1 MGGIA
6 MTHLRKI
13 QDAVVQYAKIMAE
26 VVQVDVVIVDT
37 DFFRIAGT
45 GIFKHE
51 INTYVG
57 STAFVFDYVMNTGKQ
72 MIIDNPGSHKL
83 CADCP
88 NQGNC
93 SETYEIS
100 APILMGEDVIGVI
113 GLACL
118 SQEQKEHI
126 QEKQTIYLEF
136 LKQIADMIA
145 AKAMEQEEKERNR
158 ELNLILREM
167 VNQVDQSVL
176 VLGEKNN
183 ILTANKAAREQLNL
197 EEEEE
202 LRKDIITI
210 EETGDSMNHLREYQ
224 LTIRDRKYTVMG
236 SLYDM
241 QSCSDSASR
250 MLLFS
255 DIRVLQ
261 NQLYEYSQ
269 KARAYSEEGIIGS
282 SSITRELTKSIKK
295 IARANTTVLITG
307 ESGTGKEVVAK
318 AIWRESDRA
327 DKPFV
332 VIHCASIPDATME
345 SELFGYVAG
354 ADQAGRMGEFEL
366 ANNGVIFLDD
376 IGDLPLHLQ
385 GKLLRV
391 LQEHR
396 ITRVGSNQSIPI
408 NVRIIAASNRN
419 LHEMMEKKA
428 FREDLYYR
436 LNVIPLHVAPL
447 RERKEEIEEFVMYFI
462 ERYCCLQEK
471 KFQYLDP
478 EVLKLLKR
486 YDWSGNVRE
495 LQNVVEFMVSMM
507 EEDGFIGR
515 ANLNLELWSISK
527 GMKDQYVHTIRELEE
542 KEIQKAIWIYGDST
556 EGKRRI
562 AQKLGIGMATL
573 YRKLDAYNIGS
584 VNADGN
590 GEQKNGYRGR

>member
-1 MGGIA
+1 
-6 MTHLRKI
+6 MTRLRKI

-45 GIFKHE
+45 GIFEHE
-51 INTYVG
+51 INTYIG
-57 STAFVFDYVMNTGKQ
+57 STAFVFNHVMHTGMQ
-72 MIIDNPGSHKL
+72 MIIDSPGNHEL
-83 CADCP
+83 CSKCP

-100 APILMGEDVIGVI
+100 APILMGKDAIGVI

-118 SQEQKEHI
+118 TQEQKEHI
-126 QEKQTIYLEF
+126 EKKQTTYLEF

-158 ELNLILREM
+158 ELNLILQEM

-176 VLGEKNN
+176 VLGEENN
-183 ILTANKAAREQLNL
+183 IVSANKAARKQLHL
-197 EEEEE
+197 EEEKE
-202 LRKDIITI
+202 LRTEIVRI
-210 EETGDSMNHLREYQ
+210 EATGDSMNHLREYL
-224 LTIRDRKYTVMG
+224 LTIRGRKYTVMG

-241 QSCSDSASR
+241 KSCSDSANS

-255 DIRVLQ
+255 EIRVLQ

-282 SSITRELTKSIKK
+282 SAITRDLIKNIKK
-295 IARANTTVLITG
+295 IAKSNTTVLITG

-318 AIWRESDRA
+318 AIWKESHKA

-332 VIHCASIPDATME
+332 VIHCASIPDAMME
-345 SELFGYVAG
+345 CELFGYVAG
-354 ADQAGRMGEFEL
+354 AFPGANPAGGMGQFEL
-366 ANNGVIFLDD
+366 ANHGVIFLDE

-462 ERYCCLQEK
+462 KKYSRLQEK
-471 KFQYLDP
+471 KFKHMDT
-478 EVLKLLKR
+478 EVMKLLKR
-486 YDWSGNVRE
+486 YDWPGNVRE

-507 EEDGFIGR
+507 EEDGLIER
-515 ANLNLELWSISK
+515 NKLNLDLWSITA
-527 GMKDQYVHTIRELEE
+527 GMEDQYVHTIRELEE
-542 KEIQKAIWIYGDST
+542 KEIQKAMWIYGDST

-573 YRKLDAYNIGS
+573 YRKLDIYNIGN
-584 VNADGN
+584 VNADELG
-590 GEQKNGYRGR
+590 GCEHVYGRG

>member
-1 MGGIA
+1 
-6 MTHLRKI
+6 MTRLRKV
-13 QDAVVQYAKIMAE
+13 QEAVVQYAKIMAE

-45 GIFKHE
+45 GIFEHE

-57 STAFVFDYVMNTGKQ
+57 GTAFVFDYVIHNKKQ
-72 MIIDNPGSHKL
+72 MIIDQPGSHEL
-83 CADCP
+83 CSKCP

-93 SETYEIS
+93 SESYEIS
-100 APILMGEDVIGVI
+100 APIMMGREVIGVI

-118 SQEQKEHI
+118 TQEQKEHI
-126 QEKQTIYLEF
+126 KKKQSTYLEF
-136 LKQIADMIA
+136 LRQIADMIA
-145 AKAMEQEEKERNR
+145 AKVMEQEEKERNR
-158 ELNLILREM
+158 ELNLILQEM

-176 VLGEKNN
+176 VLGVNNN
-183 ILTANKAAREQLNL
+183 ILTANKAARKQLQL
-197 EEEEE
+197 EEEDE
-202 LRKDIITI
+202 LQKEIVAIQ
-210 EETGDSMNHLREYQ
+210 ETGDSVNHLREYL
-224 LTIRDRKYTVMG
+224 LTIRNHKYTVLG

-241 QSCSDSASR
+241 KNCSDTASS

-269 KARAYSEEGIIGS
+269 KAKAYSEEGIIGS
-282 SSITRELTKSIKK
+282 SAITRDLTKNIKK
-295 IARANTTVLITG
+295 IAKSNTTVLITG

-318 AIWRESDRA
+318 AIWKESDRA

-345 SELFGYVAG
+345 CELFGYVAG
-354 ADQAGRMGEFEL
+354 TLSGADPSGCMGQFEL
-366 ANNGVIFLDD
+366 ADNGVIFLDD
-376 IGDLPLHLQ
+376 ISDLPLHLQ

-447 RERKEEIEEFVMYFI
+447 RERKEEIEEFVLYFI
-462 ERYCCLQEK
+462 HKYCRLQEK
-471 KFQYLDP
+471 KFKYMDP
-478 EVLKLLKR
+478 EVMKLLKR
-486 YDWSGNVRE
+486 YDWPGNVRE

-507 EEDGFIGR
+507 ENDGLIER
-515 ANLNLELWSISK
+515 YNLNLDLWSITA
-527 GMKDQYVHTIRELEE
+527 GMEDQYVHTIRELEE

-573 YRKLDAYNIGS
+573 YRKLDTYKIGS
-584 VNADGN
+584 VNTDGM
-590 GEQKNGYRGR
+590 GEYENVSGR

>member
-1 MGGIA
+1 
-6 MTHLRKI
+6 
-13 QDAVVQYAKIMAE
+13 MAE

-37 DFFRIAGT
+37 DYFRIAGT
-45 GIFKHE
+45 GIFEPE

-57 STAFVFDYVMNTGKQ
+57 STAFVFDHVMRSGKQ
-72 MIIDNPGSHKL
+72 MIIDDPGNHRL
-83 CADCP
+83 CATCP
-88 NQGNC
+88 NEGNC
-93 SETYEIS
+93 YETYEIS
-100 APILMGEDVIGVI
+100 APILLGEGVIGVI

-118 SQEQKEHI
+118 DEAQKEHMKK
-126 QEKQTIYLEF
+126 KQTTYLEF

-158 ELNLILREM
+158 ELNTILREM

-176 VLGEKNN
+176 VIGEENV
-183 ILTANKAAREQLNL
+183 ILTANKAAREQLHL
-197 EEEEE
+197 EDEES
-202 LRKDIITI
+202 LSKLTI
-210 EETGDSMNHLREYQ
+210 SIEPTGDVMNHLKEYM
-224 LTIRDRKYTVMG
+224 LTVRGQKYTVMG

-241 QSCSDSASR
+241 QNCSDSASS

-255 DIRVLQ
+255 DIHVLQ

-269 KARAYSEEGIIGS
+269 KSRAYSEDSIIGS
-282 SSITRELTKSIKK
+282 SSITRDLTKSIKK

-318 AIWRESDRA
+318 AIWRASDRS

-332 VIHCASIPDATME
+332 VISCASIPDSSME
-345 SELFGYVAG
+345 CELFGYVAG
-354 ADQAGRMGEFEL
+354 AFPGADPAGRMGEFEM

-376 IGDLPLHLQ
+376 IGDLPLHMQ

-396 ITRVGSNQSIPI
+396 ITRVGSSQSIPI
-408 NVRIIAASNRN
+408 NVRMIAASNRN

-428 FREDLYYR
+428 FRDDLYYR

-447 RERKEEIEEFVMYFI
+447 RDRKEELEEFVMYFI
-462 ERYCCLQEK
+462 NRYCRLQEK
-471 KFQYLDP
+471 NFKYMDP
-478 EVLKLLKR
+478 EIMKLLRR
-486 YDWSGNVRE
+486 YDWPGNVRE

-507 EEDGFIGR
+507 EEDGFIGCS
-515 ANLNLELWSISK
+515 NLNLDLWSIST
-527 GMKDQYVHTIRELEE
+527 GMEDKYVHTIRELEE
-542 KEIQKAIWIYGDST
+542 KEIQKALWIYGDST

-573 YRKLDAYNIGS
+573 YRKLDAYKISS
-584 VNADGN
+584 VNSDWN
-590 GEQKNGYRGR
+590 GE

>member
-1 MGGIA
+1 
-6 MTHLRKI
+6 MTRLRKI

-26 VVQVDVVIVDT
+26 VVQVDVVIIDT

-45 GIFKHE
+45 GIFEQE

-57 STAFVFDYVMNTGKQ
+57 STAFVFDYVMQHGKQ
-72 MIIDNPGSHKL
+72 MIIDDPGNHAL
-83 CADCP
+83 CSKCP
-88 NQGNC
+88 NKGNC

-100 APILMGEDVIGVI
+100 APILMGGVPIGVI
-113 GLACL
+113 GLACIT
-118 SQEQKEHI
+118 QEKKEHI
-126 QEKQTIYLEF
+126 QKRQETYLEF

-158 ELNLILREM
+158 ELNLILMEM
-167 VNQVDQSVL
+167 VNHVDQSVL
-176 VLGEKNN
+176 VLGEQNN
-183 ILTANKAAREQLNL
+183 ILTANKAAIEQLHL
-197 EEEEE
+197 EEAGD
-202 LRKDIITI
+202 LNKIIVTI

-224 LTIRDRKYTVMG
+224 LTIHKQKYTVLG
-236 SLYDM
+236 SLYGM
-241 QSCSDSASR
+241 QNSSDSASS
-250 MLLFS
+250 MILFS

-282 SSITRELTKSIKK
+282 SAITRDLTKSIKK
-295 IARANTTVLITG
+295 IARSNTTVLITG

-318 AIWRESDRA
+318 AIWKESDRA

-332 VIHCASIPDATME
+332 VINCASIPDATME
-345 SELFGYVAG
+345 CELFGYVAG
-354 ADQAGRMGEFEL
+354 AFPGADPAGCMGEFEL
-366 ANNGVIFLDD
+366 ANNGAIFLDE

-408 NVRIIAASNRN
+408 NVRIIVASNRN

-436 LNVIPLHVAPL
+436 LNVIPIHVAPL

-462 ERYCCLQEK
+462 QKYCKLQEK
-471 KFQYLDP
+471 KFKYLEP
-478 EVLKLLKR
+478 EVIKLLKR
-486 YDWSGNVRE
+486 YDWPGNVRE

-507 EEDGFIGR
+507 EEDGIIDR
-515 ANLNLELWSISK
+515 NNLNLDLWSITT
-527 GMKDQYVHTIRELEE
+527 GMEDQYVHTIRELEE

-562 AQKLGIGMATL
+562 AHKLGMGMATL
-573 YRKLDAYNIGS
+573 YRKLDAYKIGS
-584 VNADGN
+584 VNVDEIGDK
-590 GEQKNGYRGR
+590 KNAYR